1 MLFWQ
6 ILAPVIRAP
15 RMKRSQFVILP
26 HFHLRARY
34 ARALRLKT
42 LAWNYFTCMALWRRR
57 IETEN
62 CRKKKEREREREKET
77 GMKDFRSRGEET
89 SVPKLGY
96 RASTRGEL
104 RNYLSYRENLT
115 LMATSA
121 LHETPC
127 DRLLLFRA
135 SFMHYWSQKMERSLC
150 KQNVPHFLPFF
161 RIFLISRSFSAWRG
175 STPLISFILFFKGV

>member
-1 MLFWQ
+1 
-6 ILAPVIRAP
+6 
-15 RMKRSQFVILP
+15 
-26 HFHLRARY
+26 
-34 ARALRLKT
+34 
-42 LAWNYFTCMALWRRR
+42 
-57 IETEN
+57 
-62 CRKKKEREREREKET
+62 
-77 GMKDFRSRGEET
+77 MKDFRSRGEET

-115 LMATSA
+115 LMA

-175 STPLISFILFFKGV
+175 STPLISFIFFFSKAFNDSSEEGIAIPREFARNRETFPAYSILSQIITLESSRRYNGRSAMVVSHRGSSSLRAKVRFYKCS